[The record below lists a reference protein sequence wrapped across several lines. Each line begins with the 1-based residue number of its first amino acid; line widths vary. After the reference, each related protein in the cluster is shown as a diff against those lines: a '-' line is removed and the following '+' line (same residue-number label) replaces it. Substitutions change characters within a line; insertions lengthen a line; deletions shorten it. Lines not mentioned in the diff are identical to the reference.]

1 MTACFVQHS
10 QGSNVTFQSRNVLS
24 KKLIGGD
31 GCANACPA
39 IPMDNIDLFSIITLL
54 SFALTLPAAVI
65 LEGVSFFFCSL
76 SVCPYKLCVY
86 STGSIHPRRRRGVRG
101 AERRRLDF
109 GGDHSESD
117 DRGRLFPHVPANFV
131 HELSARLAGDA
142 QRGQLREARRGHLI
156 FRFILQK
163 RGEFIFIF
171 IWAICMTSCFVHRC
185 PR

>member
-1 MTACFVQHS
+1 
-10 QGSNVTFQSRNVLS
+10 
-24 KKLIGGD
+24 
-31 GCANACPA
+31 
-39 IPMDNIDLFSIITLL
+39 MDNIDLFSIITLL

-65 LEGVSFFFCSL
+65 LEGVSILFCSL
-76 SVCPYKLCVY
+76 SFCSLPVCPYELCVY

-101 AERRRLDF
+101 AERRRLDR
-109 GGDHSESD
+109 GGDTSESD

-131 HELSARLAGDA
+131 HDLSARLAGDA

-171 IWAICMTSCFVHRC
+171 VLAIRMTSCFVHRC

>member
-76 SVCPYKLCVY
+76 YVCPYKLCVY
-86 STGSIHPRRRRGVRG
+86 SQVRFTPG
-101 AERRRLDF
+101 AVAAYAAQS
-109 GGDHSESD
+109 GGALTSAVIIQKAMIAGACFHMYQQISYMILARVSPVTHSVGNCVKRVVVISFSV
-117 DRGRLFPHVPANFV
+117 LFFKNAVSPVSLF
-131 HELSARLAGDA
+131 
-142 QRGQLREARRGHLI
+142 
-156 FRFILQK
+156 
-163 RGEFIFIF
+163 
-171 IWAICMTSCFVHRC
+171 
-185 PR
+185 